1 MGSCTLDY
9 LAKVLFY
16 TRGNISDEALQMII
30 RDYFLVFLY
39 VLNARE
45 YFIPENRDSR
55 INSPINPHQYPYKSM
70 KNEYKNFIERGRMQI
85 LLPHYDNTAFLYR
98 EMTQSFGLYFRVFMD
113 DGFKENVL
121 LPHLMSTV
129 QNYYKAKQ
137 SHLIQMHYPHKKN
150 HRKIGQ
156 PRGPHELME
165 YTHMYNTMENDY
177 VLGAT
182 LNEQDVMAYIDSLD
196 VSFLDE

>member
-9 LAKVLFY
+9 FAKVLFY
-16 TRGNISDEALQMII
+16 TRGDISDEALQMII

-45 YFIPENRDSR
+45 YFIPENRDS
-55 INSPINPHQYPYKSM
+55 PINPHEYPYKSI

-113 DGFKENVL
+113 YGFKEHVL

-129 QNYYKAKQ
+129 QNYYKTKQ
-137 SHLIQMHYPHKKN
+137 SHLIQMHYPHRKP

-156 PRGPHELME
+156 LPHELME
-165 YTHMYNTMENDY
+165 VSHMYNTMENEY

-196 VSFLDE
+196 VSFME